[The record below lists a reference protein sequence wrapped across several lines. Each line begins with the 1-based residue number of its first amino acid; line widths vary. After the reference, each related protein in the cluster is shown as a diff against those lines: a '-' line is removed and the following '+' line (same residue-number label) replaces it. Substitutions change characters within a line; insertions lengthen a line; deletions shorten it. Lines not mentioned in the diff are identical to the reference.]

1 MRNQD
6 LNNKAT
12 EICEHTIQEEQLP
25 FRVVHN
31 GSDTQGKVPI
41 VFEGLAHSMFLTLER
56 VWAGVYEKRS
66 MLDGQGIE
74 KCWKAIM
81 STLGKPGDGLS

>member
-31 GSDTQGKVPI
+31 GSDAQGKGPI
-41 VFEGLAHSMFLTLER
+41 VFEDLAHSMFLTLER

-66 MLDGQGIE
+66 SWVDR
-74 KCWKAIM
+74 
-81 STLGKPGDGLS
+81 GLKSVGRQ